1 MSKIQAAMDWA
12 VSIASDSSHGYDQN
26 SRWGPDYDCSSLVI
40 SAWEHAGVPV
50 KTNGATYTGNMKSVF
65 LKTGFRD
72 VTAQVNRATGAG
84 LQAGDVLLHEQNHT
98 ALYLGDGMLVQASIN
113 EKGTIK
119 GGAAG
124 DQTGRE
130 IYVRSYYDYPWDC
143 VLRYGVGVAEN
154 ATTTTVSKT
163 ETVNTKIPTIRDG
176 NTGSAVLSMQLLLIH
191 KWAISCGPDG
201 ADGDFGANTDTALRR
216 FQNQRGLAAD
226 GVCGPLTWAA
236 LIGGVN

>member
-1 MSKIQAAMDWA
+1 MSVIENAIAWA
-12 VSIASDSSHGYDQN
+12 LEIAGDASHGYDQT
-26 SRWGPDYDCSSLVI
+26 SRWGPDYDCSSFVI
-40 SAWEHAGVPV
+40 SAFKKAGLPL
-50 KTNGATYTGNMKSVF
+50 TATYTGNMKYDF
-65 LKTGFRD
+65 LRNGFYVVADGSLVR
-72 VTAQVNRATGAG
+72 
-84 LQAGDVLLHEQNHT
+84 GDVLLHEQNHT

-119 GGAAG
+119 GGVSG

-130 IYVRSYYDYPWDC
+130 IGVRTYYDYPWDF

-163 ETVNTKIPTIRDG
+163 ETVGTKIPTVREG

-201 ADGDFGANTDTALRR
+201 ADGDFGPNTAMALGK
-216 FQNQRGLAAD
+216 FQKVHGLEAD
-226 GVCGPLTWAA
+226 QICGPESWGK
-236 LIGGVN
+236 LIGGKKNAD

>member
-1 MSKIQAAMDWA
+1 MSVIENAIAWA
-12 VSIASDSSHGYDQN
+12 LEIAGDASHGYDQT
-26 SRWGPDYDCSSLVI
+26 SRWGPDYDCSSFVI
-40 SAWEHAGVPV
+40 SAFKKAGLPL
-50 KTNGATYTGNMKSVF
+50 TATYTGNMKYDF
-65 LKTGFRD
+65 LRNGFYV
-72 VTAQVNRATGAG
+72 VTDGSLMR
-84 LQAGDVLLHEQNHT
+84 GDVLLHEKNHT

-130 IYVRSYYDYPWDC
+130 IGVRTYYDYPWDC

-163 ETVNTKIPTIRDG
+163 ETVSTRIPTIREG
-176 NTGSAVLSMQLLLIH
+176 SIGSAVLSMQLLLIH

-201 ADGDFGANTDTALRR
+201 ADGDFGTNTDTALRR
-216 FQNQRGLAAD
+216 FQAQKGLVAD
-226 GVCGPLTWAA
+226 GVCGHATWAA
-236 LIGGVN
+236 LIGGVS